1 MSTAVFSLN
10 FNSVPNDVIAQS
22 LTLNKYL
29 VLNLTLPLLEGCTLV
44 YVWNAASYAL

>member
-1 MSTAVFSLN
+1 MSTTVFSLN
-10 FNSVPNDVIAQS
+10 FNSVPNDTTVQN

-44 YVWNAASYAL
+44 YVWNAASYPL